1 MRDEARPAIHSQPG
15 EDRRADPAPLPLR
28 HHRQVLE
35 VVVDRAV
42 ADQPAQ
48 PDHPIAL
55 DRHHRVQR
63 GGQRGRDG
71 RRVVRVGPPHGGGDG
86 DELLDRGQPVLQ
98 AVLHGGNLA
107 PEKRRHGV
115 VEAAATRADR
125 RLQDR
130 TEGTAGQ
137 HHPVRSAERPG
148 LVALAGAVDTD
159 QGDYHGPRL
168 GRLTGRGGSGDGGG
182 QSATDHPG
190 PLAGAEE
197 TRLPAPG
204 RAGPAGQ
211 NCRVPVHEITDPDD
225 DRIADYR
232 ALTDVE
238 LRTRWEPPHGLF
250 IAEGELVLR
259 RALRAGYP
267 ARSYLVDAKRV
278 DQLADLDTGETPVYA
293 ATPEVLR
300 RATGFHVHRGVLAS
314 FHRKP
319 LPRAAEVLDT
329 ARRVVILEDVN
340 NHTNLGAIFRAVA
353 ALGVDGVLLSPTCA
367 DPLYRRSVRVSM
379 GEVFAIPYAKLEPW
393 PDALAQ
399 VRAAGFT
406 VLAMTPAPDA
416 VPIQGLDAA
425 QRARAALLMGA
436 EGAGLTRAAMDAS
449 DVRVVIPM
457 RRGVDS
463 LNVAAATAVAC
474 WELGRDDPL

>member
-1 MRDEARPAIHSQPG
+1 MA
-15 EDRRADPAPLPLR
+15 
-28 HHRQVLE
+28 
-35 VVVDRAV
+35 
-42 ADQPAQ
+42 
-48 PDHPIAL
+48 
-55 DRHHRVQR
+55 
-63 GGQRGRDG
+63 
-71 RRVVRVGPPHGGGDG
+71 
-86 DELLDRGQPVLQ
+86 
-98 AVLHGGNLA
+98 
-107 PEKRRHGV
+107 
-115 VEAAATRADR
+115 
-125 RLQDR
+125 
-130 TEGTAGQ
+130 
-137 HHPVRSAERPG
+137 
-148 LVALAGAVDTD
+148 
-159 QGDYHGPRL
+159 
-168 GRLTGRGGSGDGGG
+168 GGSCPV
-182 QSATDHPG
+182 PG
-190 PLAGAEE
+190 ARA
-197 TRLPAPG
+197 PARHNRP
-204 RAGPAGQ
+204 
-211 NCRVPVHEITDPDD
+211 VPVHEITDPDD

-278 DQLADLDTGETPVYA
+278 DQLADLDTGDTPVYA
-293 ATPEVLR
+293 ATPEVLQ

-319 LPRAAEVLDT
+319 LPAAAEVLAD

-353 ALGVDGVLLSPTCA
+353 ALGVDAVLLSPTCA

-393 PDALAQ
+393 PDGLAQ

-416 VPIQGLDAA
+416 VPIQRLDAG

-436 EGAGLTRAAMDAS
+436 EGAGLTRAAMAVS